1 MANLLN
7 NKPLLDLPA
16 VTGFGS
22 LSKYIT
28 SAEVDNFNPMNVN
41 FGIFEPLGIN
51 VRKSER
57 KDEYVRRSLEVIEKY
72 KKEYLDD

>member
-1 MANLLN
+1 
-7 NKPLLDLPA
+7 
-16 VTGFGS
+16 
-22 LSKYIT
+22 
-28 SAEVDNFNPMNVN
+28 MNVN